1 VRKIKQI
8 WQDLIRRFSG
18 RAKPLALAPAGESA
32 PVPDE
37 QADLRANMAGLN
49 SVLEQFRH
57 QDEQKLEDLRQRIC
71 QLESERDTAH
81 HELEALREAV
91 ADAVSRQDK
100 AEIHTNNQEI
110 RLREL
115 SKKHQAALQEAL
127 ILERRQARRLNVAM
141 TVAVMAFV
149 LALILS
155 ITTFRVVQNNNT
167 LASATGST
175 EQVPRKIPAD
185 GAGGQKT
192 ESPGPELT
200 LPEPGIVASGSLPL
214 PGDEAD
220 VQQTEPPR
228 PELALPEPGFV
239 ASGYLP
245 LSGHDF
251 SSRQDARAFFEE
263 NAQQPGV
270 VALPSGLQYRAL
282 IPGDGRTPG
291 PSDKVVIEYR
301 ALRPDGTELDN
312 SFRETKPST
321 FVVAKAPPGLR
332 EALQHMQEGAQ
343 WELYVPTELVR
354 NGVRKRGQFGFEPRI
369 YVVELLSIS
378 LDTNRDE

>member
-149 LALILS
+149 LAIMLS
-155 ITTFRVVQNNNT
+155 ITTFRVVQNST

-175 EQVPRKIPAD
+175 EQVPRKIPAG

-200 LPEPGIVASGSLPL
+200 LPELDIVASGSLPL
-214 PGDEAD
+214 SGDEAD
-220 VQQTEPPR
+220 VQQADPPG
-228 PELALPEPGFV
+228 PEFTLPVPNFV
-239 ASGYLP
+239 ASGSLP

-251 SSRQDARAFFEE
+251 SSRKDARAFFEE

-282 IPGDGRTPG
+282 IPGSGRTPG
-291 PSDKVVIEYR
+291 SGDTVTIEYR

-312 SFRETKPST
+312 SFRETQPLT
-321 FVVAKAPPGLR
+321 FVVAEASPGLR

-343 WELYVPTELVR
+343 WELYVPTALVR

-369 YVVELLSIS
+369 YVVELLSIN
-378 LDTNRDE
+378 LKTTRDE